1 MPVPAGERD
10 PDSLLVAGA
19 SALGLDLDAVAL
31 DRFRRFRDELVRWS
45 ARMSLTAL
53 RGPIQIVRHGFLDS
67 LACTALLP
75 PLSPRVVDIGSG
87 AGFPAV
93 PLAIL
98 RPDARFTLVE
108 ATRKKVTF
116 LRHLVRTLQ
125 LPCVVINARAE
136 ALAQDPAHRHA
147 YDVAFS
153 RAVAPLAHQAALVRP
168 FLRAGGAFLAQVG
181 AAPSDIERLLEPL
194 GFHVERT
201 ARLPAD
207 IEPGRH
213 ILVIR
218 SGHCFT

>member
-19 SALGLDLDAVAL
+19 SALGLDLDPVAL

-67 LACTALLP
+67 LACAALVP

-98 RPDARFTLVE
+98 RPDAMFTLVE

-136 ALAQDPAHRHA
+136 ALAQNPTHRHA

-153 RAVAPLAHQAALVRP
+153 RAVAPLPHQAALARP

-181 AAPSDIERLLEPL
+181 AAPSDLGRLLEPL

-201 ARLPAD
+201 APLPAD

-218 SGHCFT
+218 AGHCFT